1 VPEKTNEITAI
12 PELLDHL
19 AETGQLKGALVTI
32 DAIGCQV
39 AIAGKIVEH
48 QAEYLLALKGNQP
61 TLEAEVA
68 DYFGSAPVKEVVSQT
83 VVEKEESRIEIRTYI
98 ASSQVDWIVPERSS
112 GLAALHPHQDD
123 HKGRIAHR
131 VP

>member
-98 ASSQVDWIVPERSS
+98 ASSQVDWIVPERSYP
-112 GLAALHPHQDD
+112 G
-123 HKGRIAHR
+123 
-131 VP
+131 